1 MNRRRRRRRRC
12 ELLDFEVVSDFAVGF
27 DFLFR
32 EADMCKLVRRVRS
45 FLVRLFVEFEER
57 EELLFGV
64 SAFDAFEGLL
74 VSGSDGL
81 AGPTHAVF

>member
-1 MNRRRRRRRRC
+1 
-12 ELLDFEVVSDFAVGF
+12 
-27 DFLFR
+27 
-32 EADMCKLVRRVRS
+32 MCKLVRQVRS

-74 VSGSDGL
+74 VSGSDGI

>member
-1 MNRRRRRRRRC
+1 
-12 ELLDFEVVSDFAVGF
+12 
-27 DFLFR
+27 
-32 EADMCKLVRRVRS
+32 MCKLVRRVRS

-57 EELLFGV
+57 EALLFGV

-81 AGPTHAVF
+81 AGRTHAVF